1 MHKIT
6 INKQL
11 KVIADYVQSPEPA
24 IEWHENIKSVKLK
37 TSKPF
42 QNGSKV
48 AFETNLMKK
57 ELSYTNNVE
66 LVPGKK
72 LIVSTSEGPFPMR
85 TEFSFSVT
93 IKMKLIFHI
102 QGKRKKAA

>member
-1 MHKIT
+1 
-6 INKQL
+6 
-11 KVIADYVQSPEPA
+11 
-24 IEWHENIKSVKLK
+24 
-37 TSKPF
+37 
-42 QNGSKV
+42 
-48 AFETNLMKK
+48 MKK